1 MENIKS
7 ILCFYVLFILVSTG
21 CKDSQNVEQIPIP
34 ESPDSTGFVLI
45 DGTKLDFIVEGKG
58 IPCLV
63 IGSSIYY
70 PRTFSKVLQDHF
82 HLYFVDMRW
91 FAKNYSPVNLSDF
104 RLQTIIDDIE
114 KVRSELKLEKV
125 IIMGHSIHGAIA
137 YEYAKQHPDKVSHLV
152 MIDAPNTA
160 GNIDQEVAISDLWN
174 TASAERKDMQSK
186 NWKILA
192 NMTNLTPAQLEIETY
207 CLMSP
212 EYWYNPTYDAR
223 WLWQGMALNTDILH
237 YLYNTIF
244 SNYHMFKDGLRVPVP
259 TFLAQGRY
267 DYVYPYTLWNG
278 YDTIHGLT
286 IKIFDKS
293 GHTPQLEENGLFD
306 TELLKWINENQ

>member
-1 MENIKS
+1 MKS
-7 ILCFYVLFILVSTG
+7 ILCFYILFLLVSTS
-21 CKDSQNVEQIPIP
+21 CKDSQDVNQNVVP
-34 ESPDSTGFVLI
+34 ETPDSTGFVEV

-58 IPCLV
+58 KPCLV

-70 PRTFSKVLQDHF
+70 PRTFAKLLKDHF
-82 HLYFVDMRW
+82 QLYFVDMRW
-91 FAKNYSPVNLSDF
+91 FAKSYSPMNLSDF
-104 RLQTIIDDIE
+104 TLQTIVADIE

-137 YEYAKQHPDKVSHLV
+137 FEYAKQHPDRVSHLV

-160 GNIDQEVAISDLWN
+160 GTIEQEVAISDLWN
-174 TASAERKDMQSK
+174 TASAERKDMQRK
-186 NWKILA
+186 NWQILA
-192 NMTNLTPAQLEIETY
+192 NMKNLTPAQLEIETY

-223 WLWQGMALNTDILH
+223 WLWQGMTLNIDILH
-237 YLYNTIF
+237 YLYNNIF
-244 SNYHMFKDGLRVPVP
+244 SNYHMFKDGRSVSVP

-278 YDTIHGLT
+278 CDTIQGLK

>member
-186 NWKILA
+186 NWQILA
-192 NMTNLTPAQLEIETY
+192 NMNNLTPAQLEIETY

-212 EYWYNPTYDAR
+212 EYWYDPTYDAR
-223 WLWQGMALNTDILH
+223 WLWQGMTLNIDILH
-237 YLYNTIF
+237 YLYNNIF
-244 SNYHMFKDGLRVPVP
+244 SNYHMFKDGHSVPVP

-278 YDTIHGLT
+278 YDTIQGLT